1 MPVDPATRTESG
13 AHRPRTHPLRR
24 RGSAREERTADARAP
39 RAGGLHGLRG
49 SAELARPG
57 VHRRRPHRRDP
68 DPAQGDDQARG
79 ARQGERAAPAGRHFR
94 PGPAARQLSPRAERR
109 DAAAGHDRHRAV
121 LRSRPADRGQ
131 SDHGAGR
138 HDPDPDTRPREA
150 APRSARD
157 GRAVD
162 HARSRRRRQALRPG
176 RDHVRRRSDGARRRL
191 HPRHPYTRR
200 LIDALPKLGR
210 PEQRLLPIDG
220 RPPDPAN
227 LPAGCPFAPRCYKAK
242 PDCRDTSVPLVDTE
256 GGHGV
261 RCLYPEE

>member
-1 MPVDPATRTESG
+1 MSAALLEVEDL
-13 AHRPRTHPLRR
+13 HTHFRLK
-24 RGSAREERTADARAP
+24 GKVV
-39 RAGGLHGLRG
+39 RAGVRRP
-49 SAELARPG
+49 AQLARPG

-121 LRSRPADRGQ
+121 LRPRPVDRGQ
-131 SDHGAGR
+131 SDHGPGR
-138 HDPDPDTRPREA
+138 HDPDPDPGPGEA
-150 APRSARD
+150 APRSTRD
-157 GRAVD
+157 GRAMD

-176 RDHVRRRSDGARRRL
+176 RDHVRRRSHGTRRRL
-191 HPRHPYTRR
+191 RRAQAPAASLYT
-200 LIDALPKLGR
+200 
-210 PEQRLLPIDG
+210 
-220 RPPDPAN
+220 PAH
-227 LPAGCPFAPRCYKAK
+227 RCAAEARKA
-242 PDCRDTSVPLVDTE
+242 D